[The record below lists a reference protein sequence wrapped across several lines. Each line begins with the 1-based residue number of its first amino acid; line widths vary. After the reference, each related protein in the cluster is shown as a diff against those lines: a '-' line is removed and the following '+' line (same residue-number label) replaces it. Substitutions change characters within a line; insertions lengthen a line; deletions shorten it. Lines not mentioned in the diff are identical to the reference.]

1 MKIFVDFHCH
11 TSASKDSNT
20 SIEQLFQYGR
30 RRGLNRIV
38 ITDHNTISGAKKA
51 FSLDPGFFII
61 GEEIMTT
68 KGEILAVYLQEEI
81 PAGLTPQETLK
92 IIKNQN
98 AFASVS
104 HPFDI
109 RSGAWKVHDLLDI
122 LPLVDAI
129 EIYNSRCFKRDANQI
144 AERFSRLHQIAGTA
158 GSDAHA
164 AFELGNA
171 YMELPEFNNSR
182 ELKKIINKGAVIGRQ
197 APLWVHIFSRLA
209 RTKKRK
215 SNYLT

>member
-81 PAGLTPQETLK
+81 PSGKDMQ
-92 IIKNQN
+92 INQRN
-98 AFASVS
+98 IHMIAQL
-104 HPFDI
+104 HHTT
-109 RSGAWKVHDLLDI
+109 G
-122 LPLVDAI
+122 
-129 EIYNSRCFKRDANQI
+129 SRQ
-144 AERFSRLHQIAGTA
+144 
-158 GSDAHA
+158 
-164 AFELGNA
+164 ELGI
-171 YMELPEFNNSR
+171 M
-182 ELKKIINKGAVIGRQ
+182 
-197 APLWVHIFSRLA
+197 
-209 RTKKRK
+209 
-215 SNYLT
+215 